1 MITTAIEEISFSM
14 FQHTSLPF
22 VIVPEDPLI
31 KQPHK
36 KRTGT
41 SNMLMVGVDRLSALS
56 LVQDS

>member
-1 MITTAIEEISFSM
+1 MIIAAIEEILFSM
-14 FQHTSLPF
+14 FQHTSLPV

-36 KRTGT
+36 QSTGT
-41 SNMLMVGVDRLSALS
+41 SNMIIVGVDRLSALS